1 MAGFAKYP
9 VTSVLR
15 AEDLERAKRFYT
27 DVMGYAVDEQYSM
40 PGVVML
46 RAGRDTMLTVYE
58 RPGMPAPANTTL
70 GIPLPAEDFD
80 GCVEYL
86 RSKGVALEDYDIP
99 EMELKTVNGVA
110 MMDGAKSAWFKDTEG
125 NILNIVTM

>member
-9 VTSVLR
+9 VTAVLR
-15 AEDLERAKRFYT
+15 AEDIKRAEQFYT
-27 DVMGYAVDEQYSM
+27 DVMGYTIDEQYAI
-40 PGVVML
+40 PGMFAV
-46 RAGRDTMLTVYE
+46 RAGRDAMLTVYE
-58 RPGMPAPANTTL
+58 RPGMSAPENTTL

-99 EMELKTVNGVA
+99 EMQLKTENGVA
-110 MMDGAKSAWFKDTEG
+110 TMDGSKSAWFKDSEG